1 MQPYP
6 FHFPLSAIAG
16 KPIGSPKMTTN
27 DDIFAADLGR
37 NTVISTGCGILGVE
51 K

>member
-16 KPIGSPKMTTN
+16 KPIGSPKMTTFSPL
-27 DDIFAADLGR
+27 IWA
-37 NTVISTGCGILGVE
+37 GILLYQQIVVF
-51 K
+51 